1 MSQRNVLAR
10 ALRNGLAL
18 LSSGQSAHGAA
29 TYATAFLVCALTFA
43 HRFFAA
49 LAIAALPAADKTRF
63 FALTTSL
70 SAEWPKAFAAAR
82 IPVNWRRSA
91 AQGGGFTALH
101 FGMVVRERLI
111 LSFAKI

>member
-1 MSQRNVLAR
+1 
-10 ALRNGLAL
+10 
-18 LSSGQSAHGAA
+18 
-29 TYATAFLVCALTFA
+29 LVCALTFA